1 MKTLQNRILKLS
13 LCAILIAGA
22 AVLYAA
28 GSGKQLPV
36 TGQTEVHTT
45 NDDGSYQTGNDVPST
60 RFLDNG
66 DGTVTDNMTGLMW
79 VKSPDSTT
87 RTWANALT
95 YCEGLDSASHTD
107 WRLPTVSELE
117 TLTNYSQNAPA
128 TWLNGQG
135 FSNVQSSYYWS
146 STTYA
151 PGAGYAWSVVY
162 MYNGYVN
169 IYAKT
174 NYNYVWP
181 VRSGQ

>member
-1 MKTLQNRILKLS
+1 MKTLQNRILQLA
-13 LCAILIAGA
+13 LFAILIAGA

-36 TGQTEVHTT
+36 TSQTTVHTA

-60 RFLDNG
+60 RFSDNG
-66 DGTVTDNMTGLMW
+66 DGTITDNMTGLMW
-79 VKSPDSTT
+79 LKSPDSTT
-87 RTWANALT
+87 RNWPAAIT
-95 YCEGLDSASHTD
+95 YCEGLDYASHTD

-117 TLTNYSQNAPA
+117 TLTNYSQRAPA

-135 FSNVQSSYYWS
+135 FTNVRLDYYWS

-151 PGAGYAWSVVY
+151 PSTADAWDVN
-162 MYNGYVN
+162 MNNGGVHN
-169 IYAKT
+169 PSKA
-174 NYNYVWP
+174 NNNCVWP